1 MKKLKD
7 WREEYYE
14 VEVFTRVQYRHKM
27 LIRVGLHDD
36 VETEAKKILVSYP
49 IEYWADPDNIEG
61 VGDDND
67 IEIAEDRFEI
77 GMINDVNE
85 DGCGHGFE
93 NTINDLSDAME
104 IRTEIRT
111 EMRS

>member
-1 MKKLKD
+1 MKD
-7 WREEYYE
+7 WRDEYYE

-27 LIRVGLHDD
+27 LIRVSGGRHDN

-49 IEYWADPDNIEG
+49 IEYWADPNNIEG

-77 GMINDVNE
+77 CMINDVNE
-85 DGCGHGFE
+85 DGCGHGFK
-93 NTINDLSDAME
+93 NTIKDLSDAMTFAVE
-104 IRTEIRT
+104 VNRGQ
-111 EMRS
+111 S

>member
-77 GMINDVNE
+77 CMINDVNE
-85 DGCGHGFE
+85 DGCGHGFK
-93 NTINDLSDAME
+93 NTIKDLSDAME
-104 IRTEIRT
+104 IRTEVNRD
-111 EMRS
+111 